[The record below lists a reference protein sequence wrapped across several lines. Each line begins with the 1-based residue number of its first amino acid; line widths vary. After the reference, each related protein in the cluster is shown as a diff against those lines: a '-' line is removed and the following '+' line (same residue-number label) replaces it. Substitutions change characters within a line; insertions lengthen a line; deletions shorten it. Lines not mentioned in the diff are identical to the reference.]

1 MMTGKESGSS
11 RTKKKKRKK
20 EQQSNPFSRFEADY
34 SERIMSSSHEG
45 VPDHGS
51 ALTAGLFVCPFV
63 PRFFHHIHLTR
74 VSSLRQRL
82 PQKGTGGSVVEFSLT
97 RRDARVRF
105 PPVRQFSL
113 ILLKKC
119 T

>member
-1 MMTGKESGSS
+1 MKFFLLSVSPRVNSS
-11 RTKKKKRKK
+11 RT
-20 EQQSNPFSRFEADY
+20 F
-34 SERIMSSSHEG
+34 G

-51 ALTAGLFVCPFV
+51 AFTAGLFVCPFV

-82 PQKGTGGSVVEFSLT
+82 PQQGTCGSVVEFSLT
-97 RRDARVRF
+97 RGEARVRF

-113 ILLKKC
+113 ILMKKC